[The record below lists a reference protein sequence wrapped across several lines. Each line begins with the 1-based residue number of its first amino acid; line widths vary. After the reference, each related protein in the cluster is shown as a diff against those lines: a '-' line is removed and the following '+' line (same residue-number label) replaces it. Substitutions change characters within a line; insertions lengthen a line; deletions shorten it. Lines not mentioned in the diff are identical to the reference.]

1 MSAVLLCKK
10 CYHIFNTNKEYKT
23 HTCDIS
29 NIITDWTKP
38 DCILSMMK
46 KEQEIEDVKTRLKC
60 EYFKTK
66 VFAKIAEKFSGVD
79 MKDFFKEK
87 PERIDI
93 YPNTKFN
100 IVVHPPQLS
109 IEDKEKKKKEHFIS
123 LKHITDDIV
132 PEETVDER
140 QKTIKEKIN
149 ASAHESIMKE
159 ITTLIETTNKN
170 TYNDNV
176 KKLKQYRKK
185 LIPNLSHDS
194 YINMIRNHHDILE
207 DILKNETSKKKDAY
221 LEKSFSPLEHRL
233 LLSPHNHKFNIDPSD
248 IELYH
253 CLIPEEATYLELVPF
268 NREKY
273 FKQSLTYDLAF
284 SHIQDI
290 IKRTLFNKYGYHNVV
305 YMNIKKT
312 DEKYTY
318 YYLDKIEGG
327 KRYWKFDCKL
337 ESLTDRFC
345 DIAVDRIIFYFRQLY
360 SSVFRDNTFRVDF
373 LKKATALEIEFEQL
387 VQNLI
392 LISDRNSMYKMFQ
405 QLVYDNAQFK
415 PSEIDRVNQ
424 YNERLSTKK
433 NIEGIDDLVKS
444 RIENISQLFE
454 NPNEDEIKLFI
465 SSRINM

>member
-1 MSAVLLCKK
+1 
-10 CYHIFNTNKEYKT
+10 
-23 HTCDIS
+23 
-29 NIITDWTKP
+29 
-38 DCILSMMK
+38 
-46 KEQEIEDVKTRLKC
+46 
-60 EYFKTK
+60 
-66 VFAKIAEKFSGVD
+66 
-79 MKDFFKEK
+79 
-87 PERIDI
+87 
-93 YPNTKFN
+93 
-100 IVVHPPQLS
+100 
-109 IEDKEKKKKEHFIS
+109 
-123 LKHITDDIV
+123 
-132 PEETVDER
+132 
-140 QKTIKEKIN
+140 
-149 ASAHESIMKE
+149 
-159 ITTLIETTNKN
+159 
-170 TYNDNV
+170 
-176 KKLKQYRKK
+176 
-185 LIPNLSHDS
+185 
-194 YINMIRNHHDILE
+194 
-207 DILKNETSKKKDAY
+207 
-221 LEKSFSPLEHRL
+221 
-233 LLSPHNHKFNIDPSD
+233 
-248 IELYH
+248 
-253 CLIPEEATYLELVPF
+253 
-268 NREKY
+268 
-273 FKQSLTYDLAF
+273 
-284 SHIQDI
+284 
-290 IKRTLFNKYGYHNVV
+290 
-305 YMNIKKT
+305 MNIKKT